1 MITIQM
7 AVMSLRPGV
16 EWSMS
21 GDDVQGITWH
31 TPNTEPLTTK
41 QVQAEIKRL
50 ESEAAAQTASAQAAT
65 LAAIAH
71 AKSLGFTDEMIA
83 VMYPNLQSESPTAP

>member
-1 MITIQM
+1 MITTAE
-7 AVMSLRPGV
+7 AVISLRPGV

-21 GDDVQGITWH
+21 GDDVEGITWH
-31 TPNTEPLTTK
+31 TPNTEPLTSK

-50 ESEAAAQTASAQAAT
+50 ESESTAQAAAAQAAT

-71 AKSLGFTDEMIA
+71 AKSLGFTDDMIA
-83 VMYPNLQSESPTAP
+83 VMYPNLATITP